1 MNIFELHERVLED
14 YDDFV
19 GSFVTIYDERV
30 RDFVGKMLEEERR
43 LWPEPLVQLSPAYKR
58 DKTVQELA
66 EEGVLHPETAR
77 IFRSSSGQTY
87 RLFRHQ
93 VEAIRRAREGKSFVV
108 TSGTGSGKSF
118 CYFIPIV
125 DAVVRC
131 PEVACPVAIIVYPM
145 NALVNSQ
152 EQALRQLAKRYRERT
167 GRELPVRFARYTGE
181 TEEEEREK
189 IRRDPPHILLTNYVM
204 AELLLV
210 RPEDRQLIQPREPT
224 DSPFFLVFDELHT
237 YRGRQGAD
245 VAMLV
250 RRLRARLARPRVVHI
265 GTSATLVAHPEATP
279 EERRQVVAEFASRF
293 FGAAITP
300 NEVIEETLET
310 ATVGGPPGAEELRQS
325 LSETLPDDPDGL
337 RRHPLVRW
345 VEYTLGVQEEADGR
359 LRRRPPRPLSEVAKE
374 LARQT
379 GEGDQRCQEILKA
392 VFLQAARLNE
402 NLSEPFFAFKLHQFI
417 SQGRAVYATLEPP
430 NARSFSS
437 DGEMVGNRPT
447 YPLRFCRIC
456 GQEYYHVIRRGNS
469 LLPHPMTGELFEED
483 SEVGYLAF
491 VDDWDESRIPEDW
504 RNERGGITHTWRD
517 RVPQLVWVHPDGTLS
532 SQPALGAAKAWWQSR
547 KLWLCLRCDEYYND
561 RQQDFSKLSYLSGEG
576 RSSATTVLAMS
587 ILRHAARIGP
597 QRDKMLTF
605 TDSRQDASLQAG
617 HFNDFVRMAVL
628 RSGLYRALEQTGQLR
643 FDTVAR
649 ETMQQMGLQLGDI
662 ARTPTL
668 DPDSAA
674 ARQVWEA
681 FERLTEYRLYMDLR
695 RGWRVLQP
703 NLEDVGLLRIEYDG
717 LREACEKDHL
727 WSAVAGLKEC
737 DPQKRFRIVHTVLD
751 HFRKRLAIDV
761 RVLEKRV
768 QNQLGHQVQQQLN
781 EFWGLDPDVD
791 YLESATWF
799 ALPTNRPRR
808 RSEATCYWLSVR
820 APIGRYLQSELG
832 PDSVA
837 EPTFFPALLEVLVNQ
852 GFLRRSEPLNGYER
866 YQLNAACLIWNLGD
880 GTPPPRDPIYAR
892 GSREQQPVN
901 RFFQRFY
908 REAAQGLAS
917 LEAREHTAQVVAP
930 GERHRRERR
939 FRWLPEDRQDPTL
952 GRRLPYLICSP
963 TMELGVDIA
972 DLDVVHMRNVPP
984 TPANYAQRSGR
995 AGRQGQPGL
1004 IFTYCSAGSS
1014 HDQYFF
1020 HNQAE
1025 MVAGAV
1031 RAPRLELAN
1040 EALIRAHIQAEW
1052 LAEVGLPL
1060 RQSIEEVVDIEHSP
1074 ELPLRDNASVQ
1085 IHLGLEKLGKLRER
1099 LERIFAAD
1107 QDLLARSD
1115 WFSEKWLDRVLEEAP
1130 TQFDHAFDRWREL
1143 YRIATHQL
1151 EEAHRKL
1158 QQARSTEEQQKAR
1171 REQEEAL
1178 RQRNL
1183 LLQVEVAREESDFY
1197 PYRYLATEGFLPGY
1211 NFPAL
1216 PVRAWVPRGEGE
1228 FITRPR
1234 ALAIREFAPH
1244 NVVYHEGAKWQVN
1257 SFFPPPG
1264 GLRQRCWRLRL
1275 CRECGSFSEQH
1286 MDRCPGCN
1294 VLFDGANS
1302 EIIPVLD
1309 LPNVRVIRRERI
1321 TCNEEERIR
1330 LGYDVQVAYQ
1340 FSIGEA
1346 GFRTIEADVQIGED
1360 MQKDRKKLA
1369 RLRFGPAATLLYIN
1383 RGWKG
1388 RVPGFTIDLAS
1399 GALYR
1404 DAQQDTDR
1412 NRSPERDR
1420 AARTLEL
1427 ERLSLSV
1434 WETQN
1439 ILLIR
1444 FADSLLRDDAIA
1456 ETSLLYALKRG
1467 IEQAF
1472 QLEES
1477 ELDVMMV
1484 GREQHRAML
1493 LFEATEG
1500 GLGVLRRLVEEPD
1513 ALAEVAVQALAICHF
1528 TREGADLKREC
1539 VRACYECL
1547 LSYSNQPE
1555 GYLLDRHRVRGILQE
1570 LTRARVHTRTQNRSR
1585 EEHLAELFSR
1595 VQSTFERE
1603 FLQFLSEGDYRLP
1616 DDAQKS
1622 LADPRCIADFFYSP
1636 NILVFCDGP
1645 VHDEPNQSRVD
1656 ANIRRELQARGY
1668 RILVIRWDKPLEEQI
1683 REYPEVFQISAGS
1696 RTTF

>member
-1 MNIFELHERVLED
+1 MNIFELHQCVLED
-14 YDDFV
+14 YQDFV

-118 CYFIPIV
+118 CYFIPIL

-152 EQALRQLAKRYRERT
+152 EQALRQLAQRYRERT

-939 FRWLPEDRQDPTL
+939 FRWLPEDRQDPTV

-1074 ELPLRDNASVQ
+1074 KLPLRDNASAQ

-1107 QDLLARSD
+1107 QDLFARSD

-1130 TQFDHAFDRWREL
+1130 TQFDHAFLRWREL
-1143 YRIATHQL
+1143 YRIATDQL
-1151 EEAHRKL
+1151 EKAHQKL
-1158 QQARSTEEQQKAR
+1158 QQARSTQEQQEAR
-1171 REQEEAL
+1171 HEQDEAL

-1183 LLQVEVAREESDFY
+1183 LLQVEVPREESDFY

-1244 NVVYHEGAKWQVN
+1244 NVVYHEGAKWQVS

-1264 GLRQRCWRLRL
+1264 GLRQRCYRLRL
-1275 CRECGSFSEQH
+1275 CGECGSFAEPH
-1286 MDRCPGCN
+1286 MDRCPACN

-1302 EIIPVLD
+1302 EVIPLLD
-1309 LPNVRVIRRERI
+1309 LPNVRVVRRERI
-1321 TCNEEERIR
+1321 TCNEEERMR

-1340 FSIGEA
+1340 FSIGDA
-1346 GFRTIEADVQIGED
+1346 GFRTIEADVQNDG
-1360 MQKDRKKLA
+1360 QTLA
-1369 RLRFGPAATLLYIN
+1369 RLSYGPAATLRYIN

-1399 GALYR
+1399 GALYK
-1404 DAQQDTDR
+1404 DAQQDT
-1412 NRSPERDR
+1412 ERGSGR
-1420 AARTLEL
+1420 GRTGRTSEL
-1427 ERLSLSV
+1427 ERLSLCV

-1444 FADSLLRDDAIA
+1444 FLDSILQDDSTAQ
-1456 ETSLLYALKRG
+1456 TLLYALKRG
-1467 IEQAF
+1467 IEEAF

-1477 ELDVMMV
+1477 ELGVTIV
-1484 GREQHRAML
+1484 GRGQNRAML
-1493 LFEATEG
+1493 LYEAAEG
-1500 GLGVLRRLVEEPD
+1500 GLGVLRRLVDEPD
-1513 ALAEVAVQALAICHF
+1513 ALAEVATQSLAICHF
-1528 TREGADLKREC
+1528 TPAGDDLKPEC
-1539 VRACYECL
+1539 MGACYECL

-1555 GYLLDRHRVRGILQE
+1555 GHLLNRHRVQGILQE
-1570 LTRARVHTRTQNRSR
+1570 LATAQVHTRTQNRSR
-1585 EEHLAELFSR
+1585 EEHLAGLFSR

-1603 FLQFLSEGDYRLP
+1603 FLQFLTEGGYRLP

-1622 LADPRCIADFFYSP
+1622 VADPRCIADFFYSP

-1645 VHDEPNQSRVD
+1645 IHDEPNQSRVD

-1668 RILVIRWDKPLEEQI
+1668 RVLVVRWDKPLEDQI
-1683 REYPEVFQISAGS
+1683 RKYPEVFQGSAGS
-1696 RTTF
+1696 RTTFR